1 MNIEREIA
9 LQALMEFRKSGA
21 WPDLYL
27 KNKLNDVSRAQAALA
42 TNITYGVLQKQSLLD
57 YYISCF
63 SSVKLP
69 KITPIVLDAMRMA
82 VYQILFLDKI
92 PDSAAVNES
101 VDLIK
106 KYGQSKAS
114 GFANGVLRTIVR
126 QKDNL
131 PEVKGET
138 FTETLAICYSH
149 PVWLVRRLIKM
160 LSGDEAEALFA
171 QMNIS

>member
-63 SSVKLP
+63 SSV
-69 KITPIVLDAMRMA
+69 AA
-82 VYQILFLDKI
+82 AFWAFFLR
-92 PDSAAVNES
+92 PLLRHSFSRASA
-101 VDLIK
+101 
-106 KYGQSKAS
+106 
-114 GFANGVLRTIVR
+114 
-126 QKDNL
+126 
-131 PEVKGET
+131 
-138 FTETLAICYSH
+138 CSH
-149 PVWLVRRLIKM
+149 RP
-160 LSGDEAEALFA
+160 
-171 QMNIS
+171 N